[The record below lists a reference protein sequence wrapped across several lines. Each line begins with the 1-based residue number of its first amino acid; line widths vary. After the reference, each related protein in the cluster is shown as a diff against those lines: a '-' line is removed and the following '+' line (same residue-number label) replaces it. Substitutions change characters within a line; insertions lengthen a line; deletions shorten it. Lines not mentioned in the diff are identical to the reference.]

1 MVFSS
6 LTFLFAFLPPVV
18 VCFFALPPRAR
29 TPFLVVVSWLFYAWG
44 EKEIVLFLVATTV
57 VNWALALWLERAQSD
72 RRKLILAVAA
82 VANIGALLFFK
93 YTNFFIQNVNEILSV
108 AGVAPLQVP
117 LVHLPIGVSFVTFEA
132 LSYVIDVY
140 RRDLSAARNPLHVA
154 FYISFFPHLIA
165 GPILRYRDIA
175 GPLAG
180 PAVTL
185 SEFDRGV
192 SRFISGLAKKVLLA
206 NTLGHVADQIFAL
219 GPAQLGT
226 SVAWLGSVAYAFQ
239 IYFDFSGYSDMA
251 IGLGH
256 MFGFTLPENFR
267 QPYTAQSIQ
276 EFWRRWHISLSSWF
290 RDYLFRPLG
299 GSRLGAARTYCNLL
313 IVFLLCGLWHGAKW
327 NFVAWGLFHGAF
339 LVMERTPL
347 GRLFTRAPR
356 PARHAYTI
364 LVVLIG
370 WVFFRADTLGQALR
384 YLRAM
389 AGLGY
394 PASVR
399 AVDFVTLELVIT
411 MSVAAMLATVP
422 WNERLKLARLG
433 VVRPLA
439 ELSTVAVQLALLA
452 LSILYLAA
460 GTYNPFIYFRF

>member
-18 VCFFALPPRAR
+18 LCFFALPPRAR

-57 VNWALALWLERAQSD
+57 INWALALSLERAPSD

-93 YTNFFIQNVNEILSV
+93 YTRFFIQNLNAMLTA
-108 AGVAPLQVP
+108 AGVEPLQVP

-175 GPLAG
+175 GPLAA

-267 QPYTAQSIQ
+267 QPYTARSIQ

-327 NFVAWGLFHGAF
+327 NFVVWGLFHGAF
-339 LVMERTPL
+339 LVLERTPL
-347 GRLFTRAPR
+347 GGLLTRAPR

-384 YLRAM
+384 FLRAM

-399 AVDFVTLELVIT
+399 AVDFVTPELVIT
-411 MSVAAMLATVP
+411 MSVAAMLATVS
-422 WNERLKLARLG
+422 WDERLKLARLG
-433 VVRPLA
+433 VVKPLA